1 MIKLFR
7 KIRQNLITEG
17 KTANYLKYAFSEII
31 LVVIGILIALQ
42 INTWNQERINSRE
55 EHRIFQDLSEE
66 LEYNKFLLQYGSNTM
81 LEVIAATERMLSR
94 INDIDETYSE
104 EAFNQDLDK
113 LTWVWVSGRP
123 TTLYDVLSASGDFNL
138 ISSPVLRKKL
148 ADLKRNQESL
158 SKFEEIQNRFVD
170 EQVRPFLNRNV
181 DRTKVRSIFNDGAE
195 RITIDHNSVFPSNSK
210 KLLQNRE
217 FANLL
222 TDLIF
227 FTSRI
232 EINYKRIDMDIA
244 RIDSIV
250 YAKYPDLEPKKFN
263 PY

>member
-1 MIKLFR
+1 MIKFFR
-7 KIRQNLITEG
+7 KIRQNLIAEG
-17 KTANYLKYAFSEII
+17 KTANYLKYAIGEII

-55 EHRIFQDLSEE
+55 EQRIFQDLSEE
-66 LEYNKFLLQYGSNTM
+66 LEYNRFLLQYGSNTM
-81 LEVIAATERMLSR
+81 LEVAAAAERMLSGS
-94 INDIDETYSE
+94 NDTDGTFSE

-123 TTLYDVLSASGDFNL
+123 TTLYDVLSASGDINI

-158 SKFEEIQNRFVD
+158 IKFEEIQNRFVD
-170 EQVRPFLNRNV
+170 EQLRPFLNQNV
-181 DRTKVRSIFNDGAE
+181 DRTKVRSLLIGAE
-195 RITIDHNSVFPSNSK
+195 RVPVVQNSVFPPNTRE
-210 KLLQNRE
+210 LLQNRE

-227 FTSRI
+227 FTKRI
-232 EINYKRIDMDIA
+232 EVNYKRIDMDIA
-244 RIDSIV
+244 QIDSLV
-250 YAKYPDLEPKKFN
+250 HTKYPDLDSKKYN

>member
-1 MIKLFR
+1 MIKFFR
-7 KIRQNLITEG
+7 RIRQQLLSENKFSKYLI
-17 KTANYLKYAFSEII
+17 YALGEII

-55 EHRIFQDLSEE
+55 DQRIFQDLSEE
-66 LEYNKFLLQYGSNTM
+66 LEFNKFLLQYGSNTM
-81 LEVIAATERMLSR
+81 LEVLAATERILSR
-94 INDIDETYSE
+94 INDMEYNYSE
-104 EAFNQDLDK
+104 ETFNQDLDK

-123 TTLYDVLSASGDFNL
+123 TTLYDVLSASGDFKL

-158 SKFEEIQNRFVD
+158 IKFEEIQNRFVD
-170 EQVRPFLNRNV
+170 EQVRPFLNRNA
-181 DRTKVRSIFNDGAE
+181 DRTKVRSVFNNGAK
-195 RITIDHNSVFPSNSK
+195 RVTIHHNSVFPSNSE
-210 KLLQNRE
+210 KLFQNRE

-232 EINYKRIDMDIA
+232 EVNYKRLHMDIA
-244 RIDSIV
+244 QIDSIV
-250 YAKYPDLEPKKFN
+250 HAKYPDLEPKKFN